1 MYIVGPYLFSGDELD
16 LYLKG
21 RKAEAVAAARGADGG
36 AEDGGDG
43 AAGAPGDHVRAL
55 YERFRISDTKMHVD
69 RAHFTGE
76 RPLIDEECAA
86 IAVKDQ
92 DRENYKS
99 ITIAVPYSG
108 DPHLFTCRPTVY
120 SANQPQAEVKDG
132 ALHMT
137 WFLAEVEEFQLE
149 NNFKRQIAAAAQR
162 CGRQGHAPAGAFG
175 TCAHCLRF
183 VQPDNAGA
191 RSEGARAL
199 WLPTH

>member
-99 ITIAVPYSG
+99 ITIAVPYAG

-137 WFLAEVEEFQLE
+137 WFLADVEEFQLE
-149 NNFKRQIAAAAQR
+149 NNFKRQIALIERTLEVTQWQAMGCNQEMMAALEAELM
-162 CGRQGHAPAGAFG
+162 GAAGSG
-175 TCAHCLRF
+175 
-183 VQPDNAGA
+183 G
-191 RSEGARAL
+191 
-199 WLPTH
+199 